1 MEQEFYEAMQEVID
15 KHGGYLKVIEALIPL
30 LEEHLTGVD
39 SILEDDATSAYYMLI
54 KFGTWYED
62 LFDELMT
69 LCRLLSPQVPH
80 TMTDEAKQVAE
91 ETARDFIDSC
101 GALVPEAVEFT
112 NYNSDNGR
120 KDN

>member
-80 TMTDEAKQVAE
+80 TMTAEAKRTAE
-91 ETARDFIDSC
+91 ETARDFIESC
-101 GALVPEAVEFT
+101 GALVPEVVEFT
-112 NYNSDNGR
+112 NYNSDTGR